1 MACYYSVG
9 GMIAIFEYFFITNV
23 LRLSCTFRKYFH
35 QPSFFILKQ
44 AQKKFETLLFD
55 VNEKV
60 KKEQDKIQH
69 LKIIGNETNKL
80 DFSQIEK
87 DQEFSEILPDFKQKI
102 GAEKLRF
109 GGLRGFLVEVSYL
122 FFQKCTPK
130 KPSSL

>member
-1 MACYYSVG
+1 ML
-9 GMIAIFEYFFITNV
+9 T
-23 LRLSCTFRKYFH
+23 FH
-35 QPSFFILKQ
+35 QPSPLILKQ

-102 GAEKLRF
+102 TAEKLRF
-109 GGLRGFLVEVSYL
+109 GGSRDFSCGREINW
-122 FFQKCTPK
+122 FF
-130 KPSSL
+130 S